1 LYYFTVIKDRVE
13 TVLEITGSFPT
24 ERVKQWNCLGGLI
37 TGRQSEIEFYA
48 AKEIWINAYCL
59 L

>member
-1 LYYFTVIKDRVE
+1 ME